1 MAISKCVKCGADIPE
16 EAAFCPSCG
25 APKATEPA
33 PQSTAAA
40 PQPATKEPSSIP
52 DMLNSLFSET
62 NIYVMILLGILIAS
76 IGGLMFIF
84 AGDLT
89 VYRIGIILN
98 ILGFLFMG
106 VFLLMGGIVNKNFDN
121 YVRFGMTV
129 GGAIMITWSLAIP
142 A

>member
-25 APKATEPA
+25 APKAAEPA
-33 PQSTAAA
+33 PQLTTA

-62 NIYVMILLGILIAS
+62 IIYVMILLGILIAS